1 LYYYIDHNN
10 VIISLVPS
18 RLLEE
23 YRSRYEAA
31 RREPETIKEVV
42 QFCLDI
48 TASQEKILPTLAIK
62 VDQVETLLEYLT
74 LYGFF
79 SDVLTGKYKK
89 RNLTQSNNISSLKIT
104 TLRWALW

>member
-1 LYYYIDHNN
+1 VIDNNSTKYI
-10 VIISLVPS
+10 ITFSYI

-23 YRSRYEAA
+23 YRSRYESA

-42 QFCLDI
+42 QFGLDI
-48 TASQEKILPTLAIK
+48 IASQEKILPALAIK

-79 SDVLTGKYKK
+79 SDVLTGSWYEKW
-89 RNLTQSNNISSLKIT
+89 T
-104 TLRWALW
+104 TGS

>member
-1 LYYYIDHNN
+1 
-10 VIISLVPS
+10 
-18 RLLEE
+18 LEE

-31 RREPETIKEVV
+31 RREPETIKDVV

-89 RNLTQSNNISSLKIT
+89 GTLFLWLTQSNNISSPKIT